1 MDSATRRQRAISAVW
16 IWVSVP
22 TTWAPVSQTTAATV
36 FSCVASRNKRGMLA
50 IRRIARAG
58 RLPSGGPQRSQAHCE
73 HSRASDTPKVSALS
87 PHKAV
92 KFDFSP
98 FLSISG
104 CALRGWAEGPA
115 RRPGDPAGRKNSA
128 QACRVRPQPIAIR
141 RSTHNPNLLIS
152 TCRSSQFKRV
162 EACGA

>member
-1 MDSATRRQRAISAVW
+1 M
-16 IWVSVP
+16 
-22 TTWAPVSQTTAATV
+22 V

-58 RLPSGGPQRSQAHCE
+58 CLPSGGPQRSQAHCE
-73 HSRASDTPKVSALS
+73 HSRASDPPKVSALS

-115 RRPGDPAGRKNSA
+115 RRSGDPAGRKNSA
-128 QACRVRPQPIAIR
+128 QACRVRLQPIAIR
-141 RSTHNPNLLIS
+141 RSTHNSNLLIS

-162 EACGA
+162 EACGAHSNVSCGPPLREASARATLKGRKNSATSTAQIG

>member
-58 RLPSGGPQRSQAHCE
+58 RLPLGRPANSRCSLRSA
-73 HSRASDTPKVSALS
+73 RASDPPKISALS

-104 CALRGWAEGPA
+104 CALRGWAERPNAQA
-115 RRPGDPAGRKNSA
+115 RRPFGSQELHPSLSGSSSAHSNSPLNA
-128 QACRVRPQPIAIR
+128 QLK
-141 RSTHNPNLLIS
+141 SLDFDLSLIP
-152 TCRSSQFKRV
+152 V
-162 EACGA
+162 